1 VLTEDSGRIAYMN
14 SSAES
19 ILKDGNALKSRDGR
33 LVATRPD
40 SRDAL
45 ARALD
50 SSVAGKAPSASGQY
64 AVPLPDEEGSGLIA
78 NVLPLQWRDARNPLA
93 SLPGATAVIIQNPSE
108 GAAPPMEA
116 VALLY
121 GLTTAERN
129 VLEHVADS
137 HSPQETADHLGVS
150 VNTIKT
156 HLQKIFAKT
165 GTARQADLVR
175 LIARSTA
182 PLKAKK

>member
-1 VLTEDSGRIAYMN
+1 MARRAQ
-14 SSAES
+14 SA
-19 ILKDGNALKSRDGR
+19 G
-33 LVATRPD
+33 VA
-40 SRDAL
+40 
-45 ARALD
+45 
-50 SSVAGKAPSASGQY
+50 AGCY
-64 AVPLPDEEGSGLIA
+64 
-78 NVLPLQWRDARNPLA
+78 RRHH
-93 SLPGATAVIIQNPSE
+93 QNPSD

-116 VALLY
+116 IALLY

-129 VLEHVADS
+129 VLEHIAES

-150 VNTIKT
+150 VNTVKT